1 MKGQMDEPAK
11 VEGIVIAVSQKEK
24 KYGVKVKE
32 AGKEEGEW
40 YNGWGTCPVVEGD
53 IVTIEYEDREGEKG
67 VFHNIKEIALKSD
80 TETVQALIDAQAQ
93 TPASDKKPAGT
104 KETAEKTLSE
114 DIQHAILNV
123 MKIKMD
129 CAAIVASAMQGNID
143 SPQKSDIYFRNVGR
157 LFKWIT
163 GSDEIP

>member
-1 MKGQMDEPAK
+1 MKT
-11 VEGIVIAVSQKEK
+11 EGIVLTVSQKEK

-67 VFHNIKEIALKSD
+67 VFHNIKEIALKSGEEATQWHMEQLD
-80 TETVQALIDAQAQ
+80 TQ
-93 TPASDKKPAGT
+93 TSASDKKPAGT
-104 KETAEKTLSE
+104 EKTAEKTLPD

-129 CAAIVASAMQGNID
+129 CAAIAASAMQGNID

>member
-1 MKGQMDEPAK
+1 MNIT
-11 VEGIVIAVSQKEK
+11 GIVEAISQKEE
-24 KYGVKVKE
+24 KYGIKVKAKDMPE
-32 AGKEEGEW
+32 GIWLNGFGAIPEGIEEG
-40 YNGWGTCPVVEGD
+40 V
-53 IVTIEYEDREGEKG
+53 IVTAKYEDKQGRSG

-80 TETVQALIDAQAQ
+80 TEATQEQLDTEQ
-93 TPASDKKPAGT
+93 PASGKKTAGT
-104 KETAEKTLSE
+104 KKTAEKTLPD

-129 CAAIVASAMQGNID
+129 CAAIMASAMQGNID

>member
-1 MKGQMDEPAK
+1 MKGPIDEPAK
-11 VEGIVIAVSQKEK
+11 IEGIVIAVSQKEK

-80 TETVQALIDAQAQ
+80 AEATQEQLDAQ
-93 TPASDKKPAGT
+93 TPASDKKPAETT
-104 KETAEKTLSE
+104 KTAEKTLPD

-129 CAAIVASAMQGNID
+129 CAAIIASAMQGNID
-143 SPQKSDIYFRNVGR
+143 SPQKSDIYFRNVHR
-157 LFKWIT
+157 LFRWIT